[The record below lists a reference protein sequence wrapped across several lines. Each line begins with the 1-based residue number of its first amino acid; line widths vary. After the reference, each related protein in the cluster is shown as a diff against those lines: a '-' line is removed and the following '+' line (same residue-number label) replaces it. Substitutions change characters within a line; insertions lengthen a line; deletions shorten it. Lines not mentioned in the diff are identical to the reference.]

1 VFSAG
6 GLPLIYL
13 GDELGMENDPNW
25 DKDPAHAGDSR
36 WVHRPVFQ
44 EALFEERH
52 DPSTV
57 TGRIFAYFKRMIQ
70 IRSTYSVFEV
80 QDAQVLESG
89 HPSVLIFQKSSKE
102 GALAVLGNF
111 GELSA
116 RPTAEAW
123 RSVFGDTA
131 APKAVDLL
139 SDRPFSP
146 DKPPELL
153 PCELLWLYMTSSG
166 PS

>member
-1 VFSAG
+1 MF
-6 GLPLIYL
+6 
-13 GDELGMENDPNW
+13 
-25 DKDPAHAGDSR
+25 
-36 WVHRPVFQ
+36 
-44 EALFEERH
+44 
-52 DPSTV
+52 
-57 TGRIFAYFKRMIQ
+57 Q

-80 QDAQVLESG
+80 QDVQVLESG
-89 HPSVLIFQKSSKE
+89 HPSVLIFRKSSRE

-111 GELSA
+111 SEQSA
-116 RPTAEAW
+116 HPTLEAW

-131 APKAVDLL
+131 ASKAVDLL

-153 PCELLWLYMTSSG
+153 PCELLWLYMPFSG